1 MADAPAKTLKLQ
13 DFLPYRLSILSNR
26 ISGAI
31 AASYEKRFGL
41 TMREWRIMAVVA
53 ESPEISAGQVA
64 ERTAMDKVA
73 VSRAVSRLL
82 ASGRLLRH
90 FSANDR
96 RRSVLRLSKAG
107 ERLYAQ
113 VVPLARDYEA
123 ALLKRLS
130 PAEERQLDRMLARLM
145 EIQPEVDA
153 QIFSN

>member
-1 MADAPAKTLKLQ
+1 MSNVQTEKLRLQ

-31 AASYEKRFGL
+31 ADSYETRFNL

-82 ASGRLLRH
+82 ADGRLLRH
-90 FSANDR
+90 FSATDR

-123 ALLKRLS
+123 ALLALLS
-130 PAEERQLDRMLARLM
+130 PEEEHQLDRMLTRLM
-145 EIQPEVDA
+145 EIQPEVNRE
-153 QIFSN
+153 IFAK